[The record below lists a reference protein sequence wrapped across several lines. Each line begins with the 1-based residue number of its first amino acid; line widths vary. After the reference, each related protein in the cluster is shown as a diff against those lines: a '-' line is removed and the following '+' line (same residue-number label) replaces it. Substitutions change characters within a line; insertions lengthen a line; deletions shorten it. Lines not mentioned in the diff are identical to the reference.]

1 MKTTNRRLILIKA
14 RKQNNWSQKNVVEK
28 LDKSIGITISESYYG
43 MIEQGVRT
51 PSLEVAL
58 AISELFE
65 MEPSQI
71 FLRNKTTK
79 CCVCKETKRQFI
91 YQSIASF

>member
-1 MKTTNRRLILIKA
+1 MVTEKMLWK
-14 RKQNNWSQKNVVEK
+14 K

-65 MEPSQI
+65 MEPSQN
-71 FLRNKTTK
+71 FFYVTRQLNVVFVRRP
-79 CCVCKETKRQFI
+79 KENLYINPLQAFNHHNLNVPI
-91 YQSIASF
+91 VE